1 MNEIQARL
9 QRAGL
14 YKLKSLYEHLL
25 NREDKNCKIGSHS
38 IQNNMGT
45 HLYAIDCLMVK
56 HGNLIPRQNPIIRPE
71 HSFCSFNLYG
81 KMKTES
87 GGTKQI
93 CSREYISIL
102 SRIAD
107 NFSSEQIK
115 SLEEFAGYLL
125 TSEIDVINGTAER
138 IAPEDL

>member
-25 NREDKNCKIGSHS
+25 NREDENYKISSRS
-38 IQNNMGT
+38 IHHKMGRQ
-45 HLYAIDCLMVK
+45 LDAVDCLMVK
-56 HGNLIPRQNPIIRPE
+56 HGNLIPRQNPTMRPE

-107 NFSSEQIK
+107 NFSYEQIK

-138 IAPEDL
+138 IAPADL